1 MKKIFILFTTISI
14 ATFAADEVAMP
25 EVYAPGDASNGS
37 TLVATCAACHGGDG
51 NSINTD
57 WPNLAGQSEKYLL
70 AQLNYFKDGERENA
84 LMMAVIPYLN
94 SLSDKELKDI
104 AAFYASGPPNIGRA
118 KNDAELL
125 ALGESLYRSGDI
137 KRGIPAC
144 TACHSVYGDGNNLA
158 GFPSVAGQQYGYLK
172 STLVAYRSGERNNG
186 DYATVMQAVAQ
197 NLTDNEIDALSNYMH
212 GLYK

>member
-1 MKKIFILFTTISI
+1 MHLGLQILV
-14 ATFAADEVAMP
+14 E
-25 EVYAPGDASNGS
+25 
-37 TLVATCAACHGGDG
+37 
-51 NSINTD
+51 
-57 WPNLAGQSEKYLL
+57 Q
-70 AQLNYFKDGERENA
+70 
-84 LMMAVIPYLN
+84 
-94 SLSDKELKDI
+94 
-104 AAFYASGPPNIGRA
+104 
-118 KNDAELL
+118 KNDVELL

-172 STLVAYRSGERNNG
+172 STLEAYRSGERNNG
-186 DYATVMQAVAQ
+186 DYATVMMAVAQ